1 MCGFFTAP
9 HVHGRD
15 RVVTRV
21 VMAGCV
27 LLAGYG
33 ALLVSSTSTGRTL
46 PLARPRAIGIRA
58 AADQAASIAA
68 LEQQGLAASEA
79 WDTTVTDF
87 LSPEL
92 VAAAATAFEGRA
104 DLAYA
109 TVGGYP
115 SAARARLVFTNPE
128 LVDSLG
134 TADDLA
140 AEHTVLLRV
149 TAAYDK
155 SGNKFGVGGA
165 KLPNLLSGIGVA
177 FEELGDVLYDE
188 GSKGN
193 GDDSLAYIVCLP
205 GPVQKTIERLL
216 PKTLGRSTIGAIAP
230 PGGFEPEEGTTI
242 VDMVVSRLD
251 KRDNK

>member
-1 MCGFFTAP
+1 MLACFGSLAT
-9 HVHGRD
+9 
-15 RVVTRV
+15 
-21 VMAGCV
+21 
-27 LLAGYG
+27 LLPF
-33 ALLVSSTSTGRTL
+33 TSTGRVL
-46 PLARPRAIGIRA
+46 PLARRGRGIRA
-58 AADQAASIAA
+58 AADHAASLSA
-68 LEQQGLAASEA
+68 LEQQGLAAAEA
-79 WDTTVTDF
+79 WDTSVTDF

-115 SAARARLVFTNPE
+115 TAARARLVFTHPE

-140 AEHTVLLRV
+140 GEHTVLLRV

-165 KLPNLLSGIGVA
+165 KLPNLLAGIGVA
-177 FEELGDVLYDE
+177 FEDLGDVLYDE

-193 GDDSLAYIVCLP
+193 GDDSLAYIVCAP
-205 GPVQKTIERLL
+205 GPVQKSIERLL
-216 PKTLGRSTIGAIAP
+216 PKTLGRSTIGALAP
-230 PGGFEPEEGTTI
+230 EEGGFQPEEGTTL

-251 KRDNK
+251 KRDNR

>member
-1 MCGFFTAP
+1 
-9 HVHGRD
+9 
-15 RVVTRV
+15 
-21 VMAGCV
+21 MAACV
-27 LLAGYG
+27 IVLAGYG
-33 ALLVSSTSTGRTL
+33 ALLSRSATSTGRT
-46 PLARPRAIGIRA
+46 PPFARPRAIGIRA

-128 LVDSLG
+128 ILDSLG

-193 GDDSLAYIVCLP
+193 GDDSLAYIVCAP

>member
-1 MCGFFTAP
+1 MAI
-9 HVHGRD
+9 
-15 RVVTRV
+15 VVFV
-21 VMAGCV
+21 NFVA
-27 LLAGYG
+27 G
-33 ALLVSSTSTGRTL
+33 ALLTASTKLSL
-46 PLARPRAIGIRA
+46 PLARPRARGIRA
-58 AADQAASIAA
+58 AADHAASLAA

-79 WDTTVTDF
+79 WDTAVTNF

-92 VAAAATAFEGRA
+92 VAAATTAFEGRA
-104 DLAYA
+104 DFAYA

-115 SAARARLVFTNPE
+115 SATRARLVFTNPE

-134 TADDLA
+134 TADALA

-165 KLPNLLSGIGVA
+165 KLPNLLAGIGVA

-193 GDDSLAYIVCLP
+193 GDDSLAYIICAP
-205 GPVQKTIERLL
+205 GAVQKTIERLL
-216 PKTLGRSTIGAIAP
+216 PKSLGRSTISALAP
-230 PGGFEPEEGTTI
+230 PGGFEPEEGTTM

-251 KRDNK
+251 KRG